1 MNIFD
6 KIFGTHDAP
15 PTSPALTYQTEGPVT
30 ANLTVIHG
38 DVHIHTHDA
47 PTILVTFTKVRGD
60 TVLAPDGPGWGFDG
74 ARGVLRI
81 DAHAMPSREL
91 KVSGIDVFLPAD
103 SRVTLNATGGD
114 CTLVGRFASLDL
126 TTTGGDVDTSDA
138 IAQQCHIHSAGGDIE
153 AVIAG
158 EGDVHT
164 AGGDIE
170 LSITAQ
176 STVRAHSAGGDISI
190 DVHAPCV
197 ITATTLAGDIDVAV
211 DRGYETEV
219 DASTTVG
226 EIHSDIAFH
235 ASGDSGEPAAVRL
248 TLTTTAGD
256 IEIKQR

>member
-1 MNIFD
+1 
-6 KIFGTHDAP
+6 
-15 PTSPALTYQTEGPVT
+15 
-30 ANLTVIHG
+30 VIHG

-47 PTILVTFTKVRGD
+47 PTILVTFSELRGGA
-60 TVLAPDGPGWGFDG
+60 VLAPEGPGWGFDG
-74 ARGVLRI
+74 ASGVLRI
-81 DAHAMPSREL
+81 DANAMPSREL
-91 KVSGIDVFLPAD
+91 KVSGIDVFVPAD

-114 CTLVGRFASLDL
+114 CTLVGRFASLQI
-126 TTTGGDVDTSDA
+126 TTTGGDVDTTDA
-138 IAQQCHIHSAGGDIE
+138 LAVHCQIHSAGGDIE

-176 STVRAHSAGGDISI
+176 STVRAHTAGGDISI

-197 ITATTLAGDIDVAV
+197 ITATTMAGDIDVTV

-226 EIHSDIAFH
+226 EINSDIAFH
-235 ASGDSGEPAAVRL
+235 ASGDAGEPAAVRL